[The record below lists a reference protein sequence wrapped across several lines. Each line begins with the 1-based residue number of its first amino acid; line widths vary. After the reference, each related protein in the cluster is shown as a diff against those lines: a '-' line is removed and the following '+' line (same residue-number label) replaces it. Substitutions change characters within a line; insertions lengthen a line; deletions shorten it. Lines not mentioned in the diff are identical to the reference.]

1 MLSQATPD
9 VSSAPLDAFRH
20 LAPVSDRYARLP
32 VADAFTWSACS
43 DAIGTGEWY
52 LVAFRSVRR
61 PDADEARL
69 TAYDDRAHAEATNC
83 AGFVHYTK
91 GPTADDGSCLSFCLW
106 TSRHDA
112 RAAAGKP
119 GHAEAALIVH
129 EMYDS
134 YRLEFLRMWKT
145 DPGTALQFEPFDQPA
160 NPS

>member
-61 PDADEARL
+61 ADADEARL
-69 TAYDDRAHAEATNC
+69 TAHDDRAHAEATNC

>member
-1 MLSQATPD
+1 M
-9 VSSAPLDAFRH
+9 DAFRH
-20 LAPVSDRYARLP
+20 LAPVSDAYARLP

-43 DAIGTGEWY
+43 DAIETGEWY

-61 PDADEARL
+61 ASADEARL
-69 TAYDDRAHAEATNC
+69 TAYDDRAHAEATSC
-83 AGFVHYTK
+83 PGFLHYTK

-106 TSRHDA
+106 TTRHDA

-134 YRLEFLRMWKT
+134 YRLEFVRVWKSQR
-145 DPGTALQFEPFDQPA
+145 DGPLQFEPFDKPTPVDGTVA
-160 NPS
+160 A

>member
-1 MLSQATPD
+1 M
-9 VSSAPLDAFRH
+9 DAFRH
-20 LAPVSDRYARLP
+20 LAPVSDRYARLA

-69 TAYDDRAHAEATNC
+69 TAFDDRAHAEATDC

-91 GPTADDGSCLSFCLW
+91 GPTTADGSCLSFCLW
-106 TSRHDA
+106 SSRHDA

-119 GHAEAALIVH
+119 AHAEAALLVH

-134 YRLEFLRMWKT
+134 YRLEFLRVWKT
-145 DPGTALQFEPFDQPA
+145 DPRAALQFEPFDQPPT
-160 NPS
+160 PS